1 MNLKLIQYQKSW
13 HEFNARRVFHYV
25 KLIKIRSYRYI
36 FCKRD
41 KSFCDNIAYHDLIW
55 QVTFKLI
62 FFIFIIAI
70 QSRFDIFYVTV
81 LHIELGQ
88 CYMIIFY
95 LPPMTGSGV
104 LVKTGDIGDI
114 CSFAYAFP
122 PKCMPFPLLL
132 FPFSFLS
139 VVWNVPLSPYLRL

>member
-1 MNLKLIQYQKSW
+1 MVRFVTLITITAYR
-13 HEFNARRVFHYV
+13 NM
-25 KLIKIRSYRYI
+25 IR
-36 FCKRD
+36 KGD
-41 KSFCDNIAYHDLIW
+41 KSSCDKTALSDLLW
-55 QVTFKLI
+55 QVTFTLV
-62 FFIFIIAI
+62 FFHFYYFCSI
-70 QSRFDIFYVTV
+70 QLRYDYALLYVTI